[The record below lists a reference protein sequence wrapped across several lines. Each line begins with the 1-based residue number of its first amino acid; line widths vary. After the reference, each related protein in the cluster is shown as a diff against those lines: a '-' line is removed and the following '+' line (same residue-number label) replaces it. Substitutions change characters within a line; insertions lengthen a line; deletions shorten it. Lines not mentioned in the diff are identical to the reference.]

1 MLDINSTKKTT
12 SENNTNETIDNK
24 APVISTYNQVKFDIY
39 TLFQEFSKA
48 YGSYKA
54 LERMNKSET
63 KEAKH
68 YEKLMTSYALQFH
81 SLVAYGWND
90 TKKRMEQYDKLI
102 FGEEQINKYGTIW
115 NRFNRLCY
123 LASDGGHLFN
133 PEGLKYKPYVLVK
146 PDFSTCNYAISSFL
160 QFSGISA
167 IENRFIENDG
177 SEFGYGG

>member
-1 MLDINSTKKTT
+1 MLEINSNKKTDK
-12 SENNTNETIDNK
+12 ENNTNDIDSK

-90 TKKRMEQYDKLI
+90 TKKRMEQYDKLL

-115 NRFNRLCY
+115 N
-123 LASDGGHLFN
+123 S
-133 PEGLKYKPYVLVK
+133 
-146 PDFSTCNYAISSFL
+146 
-160 QFSGISA
+160 ISA
-167 IENRFIENDG
+167 IENRFTEDDG